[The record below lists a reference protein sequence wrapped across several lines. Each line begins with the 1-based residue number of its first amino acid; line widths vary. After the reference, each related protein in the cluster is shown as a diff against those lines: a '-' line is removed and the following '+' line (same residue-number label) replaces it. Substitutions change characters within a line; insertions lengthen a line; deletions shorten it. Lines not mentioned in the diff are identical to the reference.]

1 MEFQMKTLKSVSQQE
16 VLSVFNKSF
25 SDYFVSLQLSEK
37 QFFEKLISNNIDFS
51 LSVGA
56 FENNKLVGF
65 ILHGVNAKSVYNS
78 GTGVIPKRRGF
89 GLTIRMYKFIL
100 PILKSNQISKV
111 VLEVITENI
120 QAIKSYKKVGFLTRR
135 ELNCYRGKV
144 VAISVNQEFLIKPIQ
159 KMEWKKI
166 QSCWEVLPSFQNSTL
181 SIENTNEGLIK
192 LGAYFNDILVGYLIY
207 NSKNK
212 QIKQIGVDK
221 TFRNRKV
228 ASSLINHITVKY
240 GNDLSVINVDK
251 ISKSLNCFFS
261 NIGLSCFIVQI
272 EMELKL

>member
-1 MEFQMKTLKSVSQQE
+1 MKTLKSVSQQE

-120 QAIKSYKKVGFLTRR
+120 QAIKSYKKVGFLTR
-135 ELNCYRGKV
+135 
-144 VAISVNQEFLIKPIQ
+144 
-159 KMEWKKI
+159 
-166 QSCWEVLPSFQNSTL
+166 
-181 SIENTNEGLIK
+181 
-192 LGAYFNDILVGYLIY
+192 
-207 NSKNK
+207 
-212 QIKQIGVDK
+212 
-221 TFRNRKV
+221 
-228 ASSLINHITVKY
+228 
-240 GNDLSVINVDK
+240 
-251 ISKSLNCFFS
+251 
-261 NIGLSCFIVQI
+261 
-272 EMELKL
+272 